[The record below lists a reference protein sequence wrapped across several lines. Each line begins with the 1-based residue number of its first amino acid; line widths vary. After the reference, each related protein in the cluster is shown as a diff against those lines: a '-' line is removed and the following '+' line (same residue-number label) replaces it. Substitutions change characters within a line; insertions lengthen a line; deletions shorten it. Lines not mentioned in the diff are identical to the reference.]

1 MRTNSSQKS
10 YCTFKIGELVF
21 GVEVLDVQEVI
32 REQQMTS
39 VPLASSEIRG
49 LMNLR
54 GQIVTAI
61 DLRERLKLPSQNE
74 RAAMNVVVRAS
85 DGAVSL
91 LVDEIGDV
99 IEVSEDQFEL
109 PPETLDGV
117 PRDLIRGTY
126 KLDDYLLLVLDTG
139 RVLDTAA

>member
-1 MRTNSSQKS
+1 MNNDITRKS
-10 YCTFKIGELVF
+10 YCTFRLGDLFF

-32 REQQMTS
+32 REQQMTG

-61 DLRERLKLPSQNE
+61 DLRERLRLPCSEGQ
-74 RAAMNVVVRAS
+74 ATMNVVVRGS

-99 IEVSEDQFEL
+99 MEVSDDEYEP

-117 PRDLIRGTY
+117 PRELIRGTY
-126 KLDDYLLLVLDTG
+126 KLADHLLLVLDTD

>member
-1 MRTNSSQKS
+1 MQKKALRKT
-10 YCTFKIGELVF
+10 YCTFRLGELFF

-32 REQQMTS
+32 REQQMTN

-61 DLRERLKLPSQNE
+61 DLRERLRLPDHEQQ
-74 RAAMNVVVRAS
+74 ATMNVVIRAAE
-85 DGAVSL
+85 GAVSL

-99 IEVSEDQFEL
+99 LEVDEQQF
-109 PPETLDGV
+109 
-117 PRDLIRGTY
+117 
-126 KLDDYLLLVLDTG
+126 
-139 RVLDTAA
+139 